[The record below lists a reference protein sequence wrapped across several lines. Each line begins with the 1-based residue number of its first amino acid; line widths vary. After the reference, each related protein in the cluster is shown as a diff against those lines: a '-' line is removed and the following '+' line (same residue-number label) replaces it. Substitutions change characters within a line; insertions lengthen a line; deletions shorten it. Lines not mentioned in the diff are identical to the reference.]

1 MNNTISTGAQSGQR
15 RRVLVTAAASGIG
28 AEIARAFAET
38 GAEVHIC
45 DIDEA
50 ALDAFSLANPKIAAT
65 HADVTNEADVA
76 RVFADMNVDARGL
89 DVLLNNAGT
98 GGPTGLVEDLA
109 LAEWRT
115 CISAN
120 IDSLF
125 LFARLAAP
133 AMKQAGSGLIIN
145 LSSTAGFM
153 GYPMRTPYAASK
165 WAVIGLTKSLAM
177 ELGPHGVRVNAI
189 CPGAVEGPRMDRV
202 IAAEAEATGESEE
215 TIRSGYADA
224 CSLKSFVTARDIADM
239 AVFLASPAA
248 SKISG
253 QAIAV
258 DGHTEMLSGK

>member
-1 MNNTISTGAQSGQR
+1 MSNQSVDSQR
-15 RRVLVTAAASGIG
+15 QRVLVTAAASGIG

-38 GAEVHIC
+38 SAEVHIC
-45 DIDEA
+45 DIDQA
-50 ALDAFSLANPKIAAT
+50 ALDAFSLANPHIAVT
-65 HADVTNEADVA
+65 HADVTSEADVA
-76 RVFADMNVDARGL
+76 RVFAAMDADARGL
-89 DVLLNNAGT
+89 DVLINNAGT
-98 GGPTGLVEDLA
+98 GGPTGLVENLA
-109 LAEWRT
+109 LADWRT

-125 LFARLAAP
+125 LFSRLAAP
-133 AMKQAGSGLIIN
+133 IMKQAGAGLIIN

-202 IAAEAEATGESEE
+202 IAAEAGASGESEAA
-215 TIRSGYADA
+215 IRSGYADA
-224 CSLKSFVTARDIADM
+224 CSLGSFVTTRDIADM
-239 AVFLASPAA
+239 AVFLASSGA

-258 DGHTEMLSGK
+258 DGHTEMLSSR

>member
-1 MNNTISTGAQSGQR
+1 MTGVGGHSQ
-15 RRVLVTAAASGIG
+15 RVLVTAAASGIG

-38 GAEVHIC
+38 GAEVHVC
-45 DIDEA
+45 DIDES
-50 ALDAFSLANPKIAAT
+50 ALTAFADANPHIGT
-65 HADVTNEADVA
+65 TRADVTNEADVA
-76 RVFADMNVDARGL
+76 RVFADIKAGERGL
-89 DVLLNNAGT
+89 DVLINNAGT
-98 GGPTGLVEDLA
+98 GGPTGPVEDLE
-109 LAEWRT
+109 LADWRD

-125 LFARLAAP
+125 LFSRRAAP
-133 AMKQAGSGLIIN
+133 VMKQAGSGLIVN

-202 IAAEAEATGESEE
+202 IAAEAKATGESEDA
-215 TIRSGYADA
+215 IRTGYANA
-224 CSLKSFVTARDIADM
+224 CSLGSFVTTRDIADM
-239 AVFLASPAA
+239 ALFLASPAA

-253 QAIAV
+253 QAISV
-258 DGHTEMLSGK
+258 DGHTESLSGK

>member
-1 MNNTISTGAQSGQR
+1 MSSASGHRQ
-15 RRVLVTAAASGIG
+15 RVLVTAAASGIG
-28 AEIARAFAET
+28 AEIARAFAEV
-38 GAEVHIC
+38 GAEVHVC

-50 ALDAFSLANPKIAAT
+50 ALNAFSTANPQIGIT
-65 HADVTNEADVA
+65 HANVTSEPDVA
-76 RVFADMNVDARGL
+76 RVFADMKADERGL
-89 DVLLNNAGT
+89 DVLINNAGT
-98 GGPTGLVEDLA
+98 GGPTGPVEDLA
-109 LAEWRT
+109 LADWRN

-125 LFARLAAP
+125 LFSRLAAP
-133 AMKQAGSGLIIN
+133 VMKQAGSGLIVN

-202 IAAEAEATGESEE
+202 IAAEADATGESEDA
-215 TIRSGYADA
+215 IRSGYANA
-224 CSLKSFVTARDIADM
+224 CSLGSFVTTRDIADM
-239 AVFLASPAA
+239 AVFLASPTA

-253 QAIAV
+253 QAMAV
-258 DGHTEMLSGK
+258 DGHTETLSSK